1 GEGTGRF
8 DLVPY
13 FFTKATAKKPSV
25 PTKSTEKLFDELEK
39 AKGNPLWR
47 VLVALSIR
55 HVGPNASRAIA
66 TRNGSMDALLEVI
79 DAANAVEELSQI
91 DSVGS

>member
-1 GEGTGRF
+1 M
-8 DLVPY
+8 PY

-66 TRNGSMDALLEVI
+66 TRYDKTARNFLAALHL
-79 DAANAVEELSQI
+79 AAVTIWLA
-91 DSVGS
+91 